1 LESKCPLSIK
11 VNDAAWQ
18 KHFSIQSLLQ
28 STLLIFFLTLCAGL
42 SKAQIR
48 LDTIQIFAIVIENFE
63 HRKHRLSISV

>member
-1 LESKCPLSIK
+1 MSSFNQSK
-11 VNDAAWQ
+11 
-18 KHFSIQSLLQ
+18 

-63 HRKHRLSISV
+63 HRTHRLSISV